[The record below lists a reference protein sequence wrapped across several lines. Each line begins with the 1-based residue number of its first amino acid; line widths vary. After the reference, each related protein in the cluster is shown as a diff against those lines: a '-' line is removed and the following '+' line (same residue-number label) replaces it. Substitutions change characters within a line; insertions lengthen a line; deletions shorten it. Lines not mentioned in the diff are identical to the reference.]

1 MFDSIIAKEGQKSI
15 LVAFIA
21 MLVFILAGCSFL
33 AFISFAV
40 VLVFVFLYRNNTLKI
55 NSSSTEILSPISG
68 IVSAIDVKDKN
79 KLIHIDVSL
88 CNSHIL
94 RALED
99 GKFEVTNKRGL
110 NLPLATFKAKVL
122 NEKAKIEFENTSLE
136 LISSMCNSNIDIK
149 ENINSLK
156 GDRIGVFLQG
166 QIIVTLKSELE
177 LSVKIGDKVESGISV
192 IANKIVSEEKKEEEN
207 I

>member
-33 AFISFAV
+33 AFVSFALI
-40 VLVFVFLYRNNTLKI
+40 LVFIFLYRNNTLKI
-55 NSSSTEILSPISG
+55 NSTPLEILSPISG
-68 IVSAIDVKDKN
+68 TVSAIDIRDKI

-99 GKFEVTNKRGL
+99 GGFKVTNKRGL
-110 NLPLATFKAKVL
+110 NLSLSTFKAKVL

-136 LISSMCNSNIDIK
+136 LISSTCNSSIDIK
-149 ENINSLK
+149 ENNNSLK

-166 QIIVTLKSELE
+166 QVIVTIKPELE

-192 IANKIVSEEKKEEEN
+192 IANKIILEEKKDEEN